1 MHSDTKI
8 HIICNQKRAFI
19 MRKPIISS
27 VFMAVVF
34 VFISTSADAIPA
46 FARKY
51 DAKCSACHLAF
62 PQLNSAGRKFKEA
75 GYAFPK
81 VKGEEAISDF
91 LNWDEYVP
99 LSILVK
105 TRPYDKKNPG
115 DEKLRAIHEVE
126 ILSGGRFSENV
137 SGFIELEAEDEDLN
151 ERGFEIGVAHAWL
164 TVQQSKAL
172 NAQIAWGPMLS
183 ADPYDTYSGGR
194 RLTRGAMTVIDN
206 EFGGADDGKLSSPRQ
221 SISAYGRPMPSL
233 FYNVGV
239 SGLAGD
245 PEGENFSTYFARVAF
260 DATKNVMVGAL
271 MVNGTKEA
279 VGASSDTS
287 FVECTAFAT
296 PAPSCVGAGDVAA
309 VTSVSAAEDERDYS
323 RIGIDVQADIGAI
336 RLMAALMST
345 EDDTGSGG
353 TSVENDASYLHAQYT
368 VKDGGRPLM
377 VGLVRLDDYE
387 ENNGADSFSS
397 VTLNLTYY
405 FTQNINGFI
414 EYWDGDGPTA
424 ADDKSRITFQGSAAF

>member
-1 MHSDTKI
+1 
-8 HIICNQKRAFI
+8 

-27 VFMAVVF
+27 MFMAVVF

-81 VKGEEAISDF
+81 IKGEVAISDF

-99 LSILVK
+99 LSILIK
-105 TRPYDKKNPG
+105 ARPYDKKNPG
-115 DEKLRAIHEVE
+115 DEKLRALHEVE
-126 ILSGGRFSENV
+126 ILSGGRLSENV
-137 SGFIELEAEDEDLN
+137 SAFMELEAEDEDLN
-151 ERGFEIGVAHAWL
+151 ARGFEIGVAHAWL
-164 TVQQSKAL
+164 TVRQSDAL
-172 NAQIAWGPMLS
+172 NAQIAWGSMLS

-194 RLTRGAMTVIDN
+194 RLTRGTQTVIDQT
-206 EFGGADDGKLSSPRQ
+206 FGGADDGKLSSARQ
-221 SISAYGRPMPSL
+221 TVSAFGRPMPSL

-271 MVNGTKEA
+271 IVSGTKEA

-287 FVECTAFAT
+287 FVVCTGVGA
-296 PAPSCVGAGDVAA
+296 PAPTCGAADEVRELTT
-309 VTSVSAAEDERDYS
+309 VTAAEDERDYQ
-323 RIGIDVQADIGAI
+323 RIGLDVQADIGDF
-336 RLMAALMST
+336 RVMAALMST

-353 TSVENDASYLHAQYT
+353 LSVENDASYLHAQYT

-377 VGLVRLDDYE
+377 VGLIRLDDYE
-387 ENNGADSFSS
+387 KNNGADSFDS

-424 ADDKSRITFQGSAAF
+424 ADEKSRITFQGSAAF